1 MIADKRTIE
10 RFVLALPIHLKSAGV
25 VHPDTLTGDIASN
38 VTRDISSNGAFVETA
53 NLLSLGE
60 KVELIAIL
68 PSGKVFLNATGKVV
82 RVEQDGMAIKFKRP
96 SIFLSSNITH

>member
-1 MIADKRTIE
+1 MITDKRTIE
-10 RFVLALPIHLKSAGV
+10 RFDLALPIHLKSAGV
-25 VHPDTLTGDIASN
+25 AYPDTFTRDIASN
-38 VTRDISSNGAFVETA
+38 VTRDISSNGAFVETTV

-82 RVEQDGMAIKFKRP
+82 RVEQDGMAIQFKRP
-96 SIFLSSNITH
+96 SIFLP